1 MPIEFGGQILL
12 IIRAHTKLE
21 GSMRFLPLFAIVLFA
36 ICGQS
41 VGDDIQSIDESQMVE
56 RDGLCYEFD
65 GTTLLTGK
73 VTGKFYSGKPRLET
87 HYKDGKKDGSST
99 SWFETG
105 KVRMQSS
112 YKDGKRD
119 GRWVKWNANG
129 QIQFQKIY
137 KNGMRVN

>member
-1 MPIEFGGQILL
+1 
-12 IIRAHTKLE
+12 
-21 GSMRFLPLFAIVLFA
+21 MRFLPLVAVAIFAL
-36 ICGQS
+36 CGQC
-41 VGDDIQSIDESQMVE
+41 VGEELKTFDESQIVE

-65 GTTLLTGK
+65 GTTLFTGK
-73 VTGKFYSGKPRLET
+73 VTGKFYSGQPRIEIN
-87 HYKDGKKDGSST
+87 YKNGKKDGPSI

-112 YKDGKRD
+112 FKAGKRD

-137 KNGMRVN
+137 RDGMRVN

>member
-1 MPIEFGGQILL
+1 
-12 IIRAHTKLE
+12 
-21 GSMRFLPLFAIVLFA
+21 MRFLPLVAVAIFA
-36 ICGQS
+36 ICGQC
-41 VGDDIQSIDESQMVE
+41 VGEELKTLDESQVVE

-65 GTTLLTGK
+65 GITLFTGQ
-73 VTGKFYSGKPRLET
+73 VTGKFYSGQPRLET
-87 HYKDGKKDGSST
+87 HYKDGKKHGSST

-105 KVRMQSS
+105 KLRMQSS

-129 QIQFQKIY
+129 QIQFQKTY